1 LIGKEG
7 EEIPVAAKGKVW
19 GETWYKSHVE
29 LPLETTFN
37 VFNGKEKQKYSIL
50 LGNLEIP
57 VWGFGKPKFKEYE
70 MENSRKK
77 VHFLKWELPIAF
89 ESKTIRER
97 EKITRAYKQEEA
109 VKIALE
115 MAKKDIKSSVN
126 DDATIKDEKILH
138 KVIENGKVIL
148 DIHFKVIENIAE
160 EQPIKPI
167 IQGDS

>member
-1 LIGKEG
+1 
-7 EEIPVAAKGKVW
+7 
-19 GETWYKSHVE
+19 
-29 LPLETTFN
+29 
-37 VFNGKEKQKYSIL
+37 
-50 LGNLEIP
+50 
-57 VWGFGKPKFKEYE
+57 
-70 MENSRKK
+70 M
-77 VHFLKWELPIAF
+77 KWALPIAF

-97 EKITRAYKQEEA
+97 EKITRTYKQEEA

-115 MAKKDIKSSVN
+115 MAKKDIKNSLY

-138 KVIENGKVIL
+138 NRIENGKVIL